1 MDLMST
7 LLFLWKTMNK
17 ARKIQGFTLIEFL
30 ITIAVIGI
38 LSGTLLPFLLG
49 AQKRAYDTGASAC
62 AKSIQTV
69 QGISMIDSKEYM
81 LVGSGANQINRS
93 TDGINATCKTPY
105 LYYKDRSSPSN
116 MKHTYTIDLWDS
128 RGKEVFT
135 ITDQSLEKDAIGA
148 TPFSSTGLGGAN
160 IP

>member
-1 MDLMST
+1 MKHT
-7 LLFLWKTMNK
+7 
-17 ARKIQGFTLIEFL
+17 RKIQGFTLVELL
-30 ITIAVIGI
+30 ITIAIIGI

-69 QGISMIDSKEYM
+69 QGLSMIDSKEYM
-81 LVGSGANQINRS
+81 LVGSGVNQINRS
-93 TDGINATCKTPY
+93 TDGVNAACKTQY

-116 MKHTYTIDLWDS
+116 LKNTYTIDIWDS

-135 ITDQSLEKDAIGA
+135 ITGQSLEKNAAGA
-148 TPFSSTGLGGAN
+148 TSFSPSGLGGAN